1 MEIEKVG
8 ITYKQKNESLRDLT
22 KINQLLVGELKELE
36 EKIAYEK

>member
-1 MEIEKVG
+1 
-8 ITYKQKNESLRDLT
+8 LRDLT

>member
-1 MEIEKVG
+1 
-8 ITYKQKNESLRDLT
+8 LT